1 MAMDKIMEGWRKYIN
16 EIGDASAE
24 SYPFKVIHRPSSG
37 IVRYGF
43 NSEEFLYQVEFYL
56 LPATNLALKLEHSTW
71 TIDFKAGDAS
81 LRGARGYPVG
91 AYTRKTTGE
100 GRPLRIM
107 STVVNIIKDFVGNPE
122 LNKGILHFRF
132 SGISKSG
139 GVDLYSGEVTQRT
152 RLYRAFLEKNMPPG
166 TEVKEIG
173 NNVIAFTVPGAEIET
188 PV

>member
-1 MAMDKIMEGWRKYIN
+1 MKLIMEGWRQYIN

-24 SYPFKVIHRPSSG
+24 SYPFEVVHRARG
-37 IVRYGF
+37 YLVKYGF
-43 NSEEFLYQVEFYL
+43 NSEEFLYRVDF
-56 LPATNLALKLEHSTW
+56 ALFFDDTKKDYAW
-71 TIDFKAGDAS
+71 AIDFEAA
-81 LRGARGYPVG
+81 ATYWTQVG
-91 AYTRKTTGE
+91 LDPGKHYSVKPTGE

-122 LNKGILHFRF
+122 LNEGILNFRF

-139 GVDLYSGEVTQRT
+139 GVDLYSGKVTKRT

-173 NNVIAFTVPGAEIET
+173 NNVIAFTVPGAEI
-188 PV
+188 